1 MPQIIGNVYEEIQPR
16 TEQFRKAD
24 GTTVNLTEFLSDL
37 VSRMTEVAIDSG
49 TATGGSATTLV
60 DTTRDWELDK
70 FIGGWAEIVIGT
82 KHYIREI
89 TDNDATSITFATL
102 GVSVTAGT
110 LYSIKRT
117 VSLSDIVKVNGTS
130 QTPGDWT
137 ALLTS
142 ISTAGLSLGQYDEV
156 QITYPDTVTEVYT
169 FKLATVTTHTVT
181 LTYSDATKVAL
192 VSVVRA

>member
-1 MPQIIGNVYEEIQPR
+1 MPQIIGNVYEELQPI

-24 GTTVNLTEFLSDL
+24 GTTINLTEFLADL

-49 TATGGSATTLV
+49 TATGGSATTLA
-60 DTTRDWELDK
+60 DTNRNWEVDK

>member
-1 MPQIIGNVYEEIQPR
+1 MTQIIGNVYEQIQPI

-24 GTTVNLTEFLSDL
+24 GTTFNLTEFLADL

-49 TATGGSATTLV
+49 TATGGSATTLA
-60 DTTRDWELDK
+60 DTNRNWEPDK

-142 ISTAGLSLGQYDEV
+142 ISTAGLALGQYDEV

>member
-1 MPQIIGNVYEEIQPR
+1 MPQIIGNVYEEIQPI